1 MRDHGHLFVLRQ
13 VVNHDVEHEAVELR
27 FGQGVGAFHFNRVLR
42 GEHEERFRQCVAD
55 AGGSDLVLLHRF
67 EQRRL
72 RFRRRA
78 IDFVGQNHVGENR
91 PRHECHGPSL
101 AGLLQNFRAGN
112 IRRHEVGCELDAL
125 KPEVKNLREGFDEER
140 FGQAWRAGDEAMTAG
155 EQRDQQFLDDL
166 FLADDDLGQFG
177 LNARAA
183 GKNLFDQ
190 LFFRRE

>member
-1 MRDHGHLFVLRQ
+1 M
-13 VVNHDVEHEAVELR
+13 
-27 FGQGVGAFHFNRVLR
+27 
-42 GEHEERFRQCVAD
+42 
-55 AGGSDLVLLHRF
+55 LLHRF

-78 IDFVGQNHVGENR
+78 IDFVGQSHVGEHR
-91 PRHECHGPSL
+91 ARHEGHGPSV
-101 AGLLQNFRAGN
+101 AGLLQNFRAGDV
-112 IRRHEVGCELDAL
+112 RRHEVGRELDAL
-125 KPEVKNLREGFDEER
+125 KPEVKNLREGFDQER
-140 FGQAWRAGDEAMTAG
+140 FGQAWRSRDQAMPAG
-155 EQRDQQFLDDL
+155 EQRNEQLFDDL